1 MELMDSN
8 TILAILSIPM
18 VIGALL
24 ITPVGES
31 LSASLSDKFPSL
43 KTTRG
48 RLLTG
53 SILIALSGFI
63 IAAMTLWISNTISE
77 GAGFCVANNI
87 FSCDDVLGNEEYN
100 KVPMLGIRWALFG
113 IMIYTF
119 FLWLLMSIS
128 KEPQADWVGTNLK
141 LGLMVTSTGILAIAW
156 LMNAEYQMGKIC
168 PYCTAAHIGNLLLIY
183 AFWKMGKHYDSGE
196 WHQN

>member
-1 MELMDSN
+1 MELLDSN
-8 TILAILSIPM
+8 TLLAIFAIPM
-18 VIGALL
+18 AVGMLL
-24 ITPVGES
+24 ISPVGES

-53 SILIALSGFI
+53 SILIAVSGFI

-77 GAGFCVANNI
+77 GAGFCVANNV

-100 KVPMLGIRWALFG
+100 KIPMLGIRWALFG
-113 IMIYTF
+113 IIIYTF
-119 FLWLLMSIS
+119 FLWLLMSIN

-141 LGLMVTSTGILAIAW
+141 LGFIITSTGVLAIAW
-156 LMNAEYQMGKIC
+156 LMYAEFQMGKIC